1 MHAGGAQI
9 KLREEIERN
18 LFLMP
23 PDVEVIIV
31 NWFL

>member
-1 MHAGGAQI
+1 MHTGGEQI
-9 KLREEIERN
+9 KLPEEIERN

-23 PDVEVIIV
+23 PDVEVILL